1 LTLAARVDG
10 SGPAV
15 LMLHGQPGTGADWDG
30 VGAALSDGFTTVVP
44 DRPGYG
50 RTGGRATG
58 FEGNARAAL
67 ALLDELGIER
77 ATVAGHSWGA
87 GVALALA
94 ELAPTRVG
102 ALVLVCPV
110 TPLDR
115 LGPIDRFLAH
125 PRAGPA
131 AAFATMRTVGLALE
145 LSWLRTRIARLL
157 PGYGDRGGEVARD
170 WVRGPT
176 WRSFHTE
183 QRALFD
189 ELPALRD
196 RLEPGIVPATVVIG
210 DHDHV
215 TDPET
220 GRALA
225 RELGGRVV
233 EIEGGGH
240 LLPMRDPGRVAEAIR
255 QTASC
260 R

>member
-15 LMLHGQPGTGADWDG
+15 LLLHGQPGTGADWDG
-30 VGAALSDGFTTVVP
+30 VSAALSDSFTTVVP

-50 RTGGRATG
+50 RTGGRAGG
-58 FEGNARAAL
+58 FHDNATAAL

-94 ELAPTRVG
+94 ELAPGRVG

-110 TPLDR
+110 SPLDR
-115 LGPIDRFLAH
+115 LGQIDRLLAH
-125 PRAGPA
+125 PRVGPA
-131 AAFATMRTVGLALE
+131 AAFAAMRAAGLALE
-145 LSWLRTRIARLL
+145 LSWLRGRIGNML

-170 WVRGPT
+170 WGRGT
-176 WRSFHTE
+176 AWRSFYTE

-196 RLEPGIVPATVVIG
+196 RLAPGSIPATVVIG
-210 DHDHV
+210 EHDHV
-215 TDPET
+215 TSPET

-233 EIEGGGH
+233 EVKDGGH
-240 LLPMRDPGRVAEAIR
+240 LLPMRQPRQVADAIR
-255 QTASC
+255 QTAS
-260 R
+260 RP